1 MTKHSQAFK
10 QQVVEHYLSRT
21 VGYKSVA
28 RLFGIDHS
36 TVRQWIAAFNQQG
49 SDGLCIKTTK
59 TFYSLEFK
67 LDVVHAI
74 VDDGL
79 SLREA
84 QQRFCLRQKSMVH
97 RWLRLYESGGI
108 DALQPKPKGRA
119 KQMPKPKAKNPQ
131 TNTTKADRDKTHAEL
146 LKELEYL
153 RAENAFLKKLDA
165 LIQEQETEQQSQQD

>member
-1 MTKHSQAFK
+1 MAKHSQEFK

-49 SDGLCIKTTK
+49 SDGLCIKNTK

-67 LDVVHAI
+67 LDVVHA
-74 VDDGL
+74 VLADGL

-84 QQRFCLRQKSMVH
+84 QQRFCLRQKSMVQ

-119 KQMPKPKAKNPQ
+119 KQMPKLPRS
-131 TNTTKADRDKTHAEL
+131 NTITADQDKTHAEL

-165 LIQEQETEQQSQQD
+165 LIQAQEAEQQSPQD